1 MTHRDRRTWHAGDD
15 LAARYA
21 RGDLPEADAWSL
33 EKHVE
38 GCAACASRLSA
49 AVRTT
54 PAGPVLARVRE
65 AVLNLAPTPDT
76 GRAGVAGPA
85 TGGWAGVAGS
95 TSGGWAGVAGPA
107 GTGVRAAG
115 PASAGAWA
123 SGQEPGPAAVTPAAG
138 TLGPTPAGARASGQ
152 ELGPVAGALGSS
164 SAGARASGREPDPAA
179 VTPAAGTL
187 GPTPAGAWASG
198 REPDPVAGTLGPTP
212 AGAGAAGRAPVPVAV
227 AASAGAVE
235 PVSAHARTAER
246 GAGTASGPVP
256 RSGPVR
262 VARLLWAA
270 GPAVRGA
277 WLPAVLGVAL
287 AALGLSYGAGFPGA
301 RALLLALA
309 PVLPVAG
316 VAVSYGP
323 HADPLHEVAAATP
336 GGGLRLALT
345 RTVAVLT
352 VSLPLLT
359 LTGLLLPASGA
370 PAAAA
375 WLLPGLALALAS
387 LALASVVGCR
397 AAAALTGG
405 GWLCAVLAP
414 VAVAPG
420 GAATARLAGQLSRC
434 LDGVPAQSGWAA
446 AAVLSA
452 ALLTVRRTAYD
463 RPLRP

>member
-1 MTHRDRRTWHAGDD
+1 M
-15 LAARYA
+15 
-21 RGDLPEADAWSL
+21 
-33 EKHVE
+33 
-38 GCAACASRLSA
+38 
-49 AVRTT
+49 
-54 PAGPVLARVRE
+54 
-65 AVLNLAPTPDT
+65 
-76 GRAGVAGPA
+76 
-85 TGGWAGVAGS
+85 
-95 TSGGWAGVAGPA
+95 
-107 GTGVRAAG
+107 
-115 PASAGAWA
+115 
-123 SGQEPGPAAVTPAAG
+123 
-138 TLGPTPAGARASGQ
+138 
-152 ELGPVAGALGSS
+152 
-164 SAGARASGREPDPAA
+164 
-179 VTPAAGTL
+179 
-187 GPTPAGAWASG
+187 
-198 REPDPVAGTLGPTP
+198 
-212 AGAGAAGRAPVPVAV
+212 
-227 AASAGAVE
+227 
-235 PVSAHARTAER
+235 
-246 GAGTASGPVP
+246 SGPVP
-256 RSGPVR
+256 RSVPVR

-397 AAAALTGG
+397 AAATLTGG